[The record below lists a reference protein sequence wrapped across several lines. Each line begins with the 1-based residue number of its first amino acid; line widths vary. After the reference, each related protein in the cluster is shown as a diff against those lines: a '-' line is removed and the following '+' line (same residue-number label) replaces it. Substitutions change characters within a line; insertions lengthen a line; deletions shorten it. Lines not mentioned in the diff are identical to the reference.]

1 MDESTRG
8 TVCFNMRC
16 NESTRPVTQS
26 FSIMVSHPGA
36 KWGVVTEAR
45 ACHAH
50 AQSSLAY
57 TQTCHKTLTNT
68 FFLQPNESAEACAI
82 CQTNFTWYFRK
93 HHCRRCGD
101 VVCASHLT
109 RTVPLD
115 QNARY
120 NPYGVESK
128 SCDSC
133 FTAWRTIKKLRH
145 SRTSSLASSM
155 NSSFSAGTAKPGMLI
170 PQQAKNDPS
179 MFVGSMARS
188 EGGMVWSTF

>member
-1 MDESTRG
+1 MHNFLP
-8 TVCFNMRC
+8 CM
-16 NESTRPVTQS
+16 
-26 FSIMVSHPGA
+26 
-36 KWGVVTEAR
+36 
-45 ACHAH
+45 
-50 AQSSLAY
+50 
-57 TQTCHKTLTNT
+57 QTCHITIPLTNT
-68 FFLQPNESAEACAI
+68 LSLQPNESAEACAI
-82 CQTNFTWYFRK
+82 CQTAFTWYFRK

-101 VVCASHLT
+101 VVCANHLS

-145 SRTSSLASSM
+145 SRTSSLAGSM
-155 NSSFSAGTAKPGMLI
+155 TSSFSAGTAKPGMLI
-170 PQQAKNDPS
+170 PQQVKNDPS
-179 MFVGSMARS
+179 TFVGSMARS

>member
-1 MDESTRG
+1 
-8 TVCFNMRC
+8 MRVR
-16 NESTRPVTQS
+16 EARPALICGVMKARDLS
-26 FSIMVSHPGA
+26 RNHSPSCMVSHTGA
-36 KWGVVTEAR
+36 KRDVSTEAR
-45 ACHAH
+45 ACPAH
-50 AQSSLAY
+50 AQTY
-57 TQTCHKTLTNT
+57 THTCHNTLTNT
-68 FFLQPNESAEACAI
+68 LFLQPNESAEACAI
-82 CQTNFTWYFRK
+82 CQTAFTWYFRK

-101 VVCASHLT
+101 VVCANHLS

-145 SRTSSLASSM
+145 SRTSSLAGSM

-170 PQQAKNDPS
+170 PQQVKNDPN